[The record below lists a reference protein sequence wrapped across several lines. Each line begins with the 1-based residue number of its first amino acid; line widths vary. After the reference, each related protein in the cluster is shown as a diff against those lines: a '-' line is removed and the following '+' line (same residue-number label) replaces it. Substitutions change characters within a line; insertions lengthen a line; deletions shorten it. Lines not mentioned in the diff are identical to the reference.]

1 VPFVA
6 EELDRWRVGPG
17 RTTKDAPARL
27 NCWPAE
33 MLKCPPVQSLG
44 NFAVVA
50 PSRGPWG
57 YKALDRCYRLSTQR
71 RQGTTSRRSTSSPIS
86 SSKTV

>member
-1 VPFVA
+1 VPFFA
-6 EELDRWRVGPG
+6 EELDRGRVGPG

-33 MLKCPPVQSLG
+33 MLKYCPVQSLG

-50 PSRGPWG
+50 PSRGAWG
-57 YKALDRCYRLSTQR
+57 FKALDRCYRLSTQR
-71 RQGTTSRRSTSSPIS
+71 RHGTASKISVSSPS
-86 SSKTV
+86 SPATI